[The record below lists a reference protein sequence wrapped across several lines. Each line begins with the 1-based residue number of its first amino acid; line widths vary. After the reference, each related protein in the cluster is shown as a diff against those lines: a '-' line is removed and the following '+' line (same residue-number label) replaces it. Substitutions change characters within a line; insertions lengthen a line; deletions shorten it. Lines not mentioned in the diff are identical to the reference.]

1 MSLRAIRRF
10 PWITAGLAAV
20 CALATLV
27 PPEMLQYDRARVE
40 AGELWRLFTG
50 QMVHWT
56 LRMALLDLGMLLGLG
71 AWLEA
76 QGDRQRVA
84 LALLLS
90 ASLTVLAVAALSPCL
105 SLYRGS
111 SGMASALFVGAAL
124 RISKTGRCP
133 RLLGWTAILLF
144 LGKAAFETLAGKA
157 LFAGPL
163 PDGVEVV
170 PLVHLLGGMGG
181 MGGIGGARVNAVV
194 FRANPR

>member
-1 MSLRAIRRF
+1 MSTRF
-10 PWITAGLAAV
+10 PWATVVLAGLCVVAA
-20 CALATLV
+20 LS
-27 PPEMLQYDRARVE
+27 PPEALQYDRARAE
-40 AGELWRLFTG
+40 AGETWRLLTS
-50 QMVHWT
+50 QLVHWT
-56 LRMALLDLGMLLGLG
+56 PRMALLDLAMLLGLG

-76 QGDRQRVA
+76 QGDRQRMV
-84 LALLLS
+84 LALLLGG
-90 ASLTVLAVAALSPCL
+90 SLTALAVAALSPWL

-111 SGMASALFVGAAL
+111 SGMASALFVLTAL

-170 PLVHLLGGMGG
+170 PLVHLLGGIGG
-181 MGGIGGARVNAVV
+181 IAGTGGIGGARVNAVV
-194 FRANPR
+194 LRANPR